1 MSAMDA
7 YHCDVEWDA
16 DYWGDDLMFVNNVQS
31 WRDCAKLC
39 TDTDLVGD
47 KCISWTWGASNYH
60 SEVARLRC
68 HLKSTRPQSR
78 TRVKN
83 IVSGKKCHGKH
94 SLHIY

>member
-1 MSAMDA
+1 MEN
-7 YHCDVEWDA
+7 YHCNVEWNA
-16 DYWGDDLMFVNNVQS
+16 DYPGSDLMLVNNVQS

-47 KCISWTWGASNYH
+47 KCTHWTWGASNYG
-60 SEVARLRC
+60 SEFARLRC
-68 HLKSTRPQSR
+68 HLKSAARPVPD

-94 SLHIY
+94 SLHIN

>member
-39 TDTDLVGD
+39 TDGDLLGD
-47 KCISWTWGASNYH
+47 KCTHWTWGEPNFGG
-60 SEVARLRC
+60 EPVRLKC
-68 HLKSTRPQSR
+68 HLKSAEQPASVTK
-78 TRVKN
+78 VKL
-83 IVSGKKCHGKH
+83 VSGKKCHGKK
-94 SLHIY
+94 LT